1 MPVSGCGGPIL
12 AALCS
17 VLEVARVALLL
28 CYSLTKLS
36 TLHQAGVAVEVTAV
50 DRPDIDVAEVK
61 APPMRHGVT

>member
-1 MPVSGCGGPIL
+1 ML
-12 AALCS
+12 D
-17 VLEVARVALLL
+17 VARAALLL
-28 CYSLTKLS
+28 SYSLTKLS

>member
-1 MPVSGCGGPIL
+1 MPPFC
-12 AALCS
+12 
-17 VLEVARVALLL
+17 
-28 CYSLTKLS
+28 CYSLTELS